1 MIKFF
6 RNIRQKLVYDGNT
19 GRPALPAGRYLKYAF
34 GEIILVVIG
43 ILIALQINNW
53 NSNRNEKLKY
63 QKQLAKVVQNIK
75 SDSLQL
81 QHLKQSRLL
90 ARNIASSLMKELN
103 DKNVAKPYKF
113 INSFL
118 ALTGELK
125 FVSNLD
131 KQIENQFENYQNTEI
146 HELLDDYQK
155 LVEEIEFR
163 EFRHNEF
170 SENLEAEL
178 WRNGFFRKVGSTY
191 KNDEGINQYYSK
203 FENHDLDE
211 IGIYDDETLYA
222 LCLRAE
228 LGFSWL
234 ITEYDLLIQ
243 KGFKTSQ
250 IINKFI
256 DKK

>member
-6 RNIRQKLVYDGNT
+6 RNIRYDLMRENK
-19 GRPALPAGRYLKYAF
+19 PASPAGRTGKYFKYAI
-34 GEIILVVIG
+34 GEIVLVVFG
-43 ILIALQINNW
+43 ILIALGINNW
-53 NSNRNEKLKY
+53 NSERNEKLKY
-63 QKQLAKVVQNIK
+63 HQQLAKVVQNIN
-75 SDSLQL
+75 SDSIQL
-81 QHLKQSRLL
+81 QNLKQSRLL
-90 ARNIASSLMKELN
+90 ARNIATSLMKGLN
-103 DKNVAKPYKF
+103 DKNVTEPDKF

-118 ALTGELK
+118 ALTGEVK
-125 FVSNLD
+125 FVSDLD
-131 KQIENQFENYQNTEI
+131 KQVKNQFENYQNTKI

-155 LVEEIEFR
+155 LVEGIEFR

-178 WRNGFFRKVGSTY
+178 WKNGFFRKVGTKF
-191 KNDEGINQYYSK
+191 KNVEGDKQYYSSFK
-203 FENHDLDE
+203 NLDLSE
-211 IGIYDDETLYA
+211 IEIYDDETLFA

-243 KGFKTSQ
+243 KGFETNQ

-256 DKK
+256 EKK

>member
-6 RNIRQKLVYDGNT
+6 RRIRFDLMEKNKT
-19 GRPALPAGRYLKYAF
+19 GKYLKYAI
-34 GEIILVVIG
+34 GEIVLVVIG
-43 ILIALQINNW
+43 ILIALGINNW
-53 NSNRNEKLKY
+53 NSERNEKLKY
-63 QKQLAKVVQNIK
+63 QKQLAYVVQNIK
-75 SDSLQL
+75 SDSIQL
-81 QHLKQSRLL
+81 RQLKQSRLL
-90 ARNIASSLMKELN
+90 AKNVASSLMKELN
-103 DKNVAKPYKF
+103 YKNIKEPDKF

-118 ALTGELK
+118 ILTGEMK

-131 KQIENQFENYQNTEI
+131 KQIKNQFENYQNTEI

-155 LVEEIEFR
+155 IVGGIEFR

-178 WRNGFFRKVGSTY
+178 WNNGFFRKVGTTY
-191 KNDEGINQYYSK
+191 KNDEGIKQYYSNFK
-203 FENHDLDE
+203 NLDLGE

-234 ITEYDLLIQ
+234 LTEYDLLIQ
-243 KGFKTSQ
+243 KGFKTNQ
-250 IINKFI
+250 MINKFI
-256 DKK
+256 NK

>member
-6 RNIRQKLVYDGNT
+6 RKIRQNLLSEGKT
-19 GRPALPAGRYLKYAF
+19 GKYFKYAI
-34 GEIILVVIG
+34 GEIVLVVIG
-43 ILIALQINNW
+43 ILIALGINNW
-53 NSNRNEKLKY
+53 NSERNEKLKY
-63 QKQLAKVVQNIK
+63 QKQLANVVQNIK
-75 SDSLQL
+75 SDSIQL
-81 QHLKQSRLL
+81 QKLKQSRLS
-90 ARNIASSLMKELN
+90 AKNIASSLMKELN
-103 DKNVAKPYKF
+103 YKNIKEPDRF

-118 ALTGELK
+118 ILTGEMK

-131 KQIENQFENYQNTEI
+131 KQIKNQFENYQNTEI

-155 LVEEIEFR
+155 IVGGIEFR

-178 WRNGFFRKVGSTY
+178 WRNGFFRKVGATY
-191 KNDEGINQYYSK
+191 KNDEGIKQYYSNFK
-203 FENHDLDE
+203 NLDLGE

-234 ITEYDLLIQ
+234 LTEYDLLIQ
-243 KGFKTSQ
+243 KGSKTNR

-256 DKK
+256 N

>member
-6 RNIRQKLVYDGNT
+6 RKIRQNLLSEGKT
-19 GRPALPAGRYLKYAF
+19 GKYLKYAI
-34 GEIILVVIG
+34 GEIFLVVIG
-43 ILIALQINNW
+43 ILIALGINNW
-53 NSNRNEKLKY
+53 NSNRNEKIKY
-63 QKQLAKVVQNIK
+63 QKQLAQVIQNIK
-75 SDSLQL
+75 SDSIQL
-81 QHLKQSRLL
+81 QNLKQSRIS

-103 DKNVAKPYKF
+103 DKNVEEHDKF
-113 INSFL
+113 FNSFL
-118 ALTGELK
+118 TLTGELK

-131 KQIENQFENYQNTEI
+131 KQIKNQFENYQNAEI

-155 LVEEIEFR
+155 LVDGIEFR

-170 SENLEAEL
+170 SENLETEL
-178 WRNGFFRKVGSTY
+178 WQNGFFRKVGTTY
-191 KNDEGINQYYSK
+191 KDDEGNKQYYSK
-203 FENHDLDE
+203 FKNLDLDE

-256 DKK
+256 DNK

>member
-6 RNIRQKLVYDGNT
+6 RHIRKQLLSENKT
-19 GRPALPAGRYLKYAF
+19 GKYLKYAI

-43 ILIALQINNW
+43 ILIALGINNW
-53 NSNRNEKLKY
+53 NSERNEKLKY
-63 QKQLAKVVQNIK
+63 QKQLANVVQNIK
-75 SDSLQL
+75 SDSIQL
-81 QHLKQSRLL
+81 RQLKQSRLL
-90 ARNIASSLMKELN
+90 AKNIASSLMKELN
-103 DKNVAKPYKF
+103 YKNIKEPDKF

-118 ALTGELK
+118 ILTGEMK

-131 KQIENQFENYQNTEI
+131 KQIKNQFENYQNTEI

-155 LVEEIEFR
+155 IVGGIEFR

-178 WRNGFFRKVGSTY
+178 WNNGFFRKVGTTY
-191 KNDEGINQYYSK
+191 KNDEGIKQYYSNFK
-203 FENHDLDE
+203 NLDLGE

-234 ITEYDLLIQ
+234 LTEYDLLIQ
-243 KGFKTSQ
+243 KGSKTNQ
-250 IINKFI
+250 MINKFI
-256 DKK
+256 NK

>member
-1 MIKFF
+1 MEKN
-6 RNIRQKLVYDGNT
+6 RT
-19 GRPALPAGRYLKYAF
+19 GKYLKYAI

-43 ILIALQINNW
+43 ILIALGINNW
-53 NSNRNEKLKY
+53 NSEKNEKLKY

-75 SDSLQL
+75 SDSIQL
-81 QHLKQSRLL
+81 QQLKLSRLS
-90 ARNIASSLMKELN
+90 AKNIASNLMKGLN
-103 DKNVAKPYKF
+103 AKNIVEPETF
-113 INSFL
+113 FTSFL
-118 ALTGELK
+118 ILTGEVK

-131 KQIENQFENYQNTEI
+131 KQIKNQFENYQNAEI

-155 LVEEIEFR
+155 LVDGIEFR
-163 EFRHNEF
+163 EFRHNDF
-170 SENLEAEL
+170 SENLETEL
-178 WRNGFFRKVGSTY
+178 WKSGFFRKIGTTY
-191 KNDEGINQYYSK
+191 KNDEGNKQYYSK
-203 FENHDLDE
+203 FKNLDLDE

-243 KGFKTSQ
+243 KGFKTNQ
-250 IINKFI
+250 IINNFI